1 MLPDHAIVVW
11 ANPDFQKK
19 GQKRLLETIIS
30 QYSSDPIAFP
40 ILTLKDTLHD
50 ATFMTEESELTLGEV
65 LLSSNEAAPV
75 VIPTQIAEKLLG
87 WTSFY
92 IHDQEKGAQDE
103 KS

>member
-11 ANPDFQKK
+11 ANPDFKIQ

-40 ILTLKDTLHD
+40 ISILKNTLHN
-50 ATFMTEESELTLGEV
+50 ATFMAEESELTLGEV
-65 LLSSNEAAPV
+65 LLSSSEAAPV

-92 IHDQEKGAQDE
+92 THDQEKGAQD
-103 KS
+103 

>member
-1 MLPDHAIVVW
+1 VLPDHAVVVW
-11 ANPDFQKK
+11 ANPDFKKK

-40 ILTLKDTLHD
+40 ISTLENTLHG
-50 ATFMTEESELTLGEV
+50 ATFMTEESELILGDV
-65 LLSSNEAAPV
+65 LLSSSEAAPV

-87 WTSFY
+87 WTDFY
-92 IHDQEKGAQDE
+92 IHDQEKDASNE